1 MSKWYPFHV
10 CYYGRVFTPANPNFS
25 YRPAQ
30 DRGFDTRKEAI
41 DWLRGDFQAC
51 TTSRTT
57 SKAFLVEDPGVLS
70 GVGPVRLKRIKFV
83 KKAKP
88 ASRWRPT
95 WIATDQNAFWPAGK
109 VDERDNLAFLTKKE
123 ALSYA
128 ERNCAYPYWRPG
140 TPKEVK

>member
-25 YRPAQ
+25 SRPAQ
-30 DRGFDTRKEAI
+30 DRGFDTREEAI
-41 DWLRGDFQAC
+41 DWLRGDFLAC
-51 TTSRTT
+51 TTSRAT
-57 SKAFLVEDPGVLS
+57 SKAFLVEDSMSLG

-83 KKAKP
+83 KKVKP

-95 WIATDQNAFWPAGK
+95 WIATENNFMHKPGYVDTTFDRTFATKREAFEYSQQNYY
-109 VDERDNLAFLTKKE
+109 
-123 ALSYA
+123 S
-128 ERNCAYPYWRPG
+128 PYWRPG